1 MRFLRSRTIWG
12 VLLILMGILF
22 LLESLG
28 VLAIGGAWAL
38 LFVVAGL
45 AFGYTFLEDRAN
57 WWAVIPAMTLLGIAA
72 LIAVNTY
79 APRAGET
86 WGASIFLG
94 ALSLAFWIIFLT
106 TGMEQW
112 WALIPGGVLL
122 SLAGAIA
129 LEPIIAEE
137 TFVGLFMLGIG
148 LTFALVYLL
157 SKQRESMS
165 WALIPAGILSMIG
178 IIFFSAATETAALI
192 WPAVL
197 IVIGAYLL
205 LRSLRQRR

>member
-1 MRFLRSRTIWG
+1 MRFLRSRTVWG
-12 VLLILMGILF
+12 ILLILMGILF

-28 VLAIGGAWAL
+28 ILAIGGAWAL

-45 AFGYTFLEDRAN
+45 AFGYTFLENRAN
-57 WWAVIPAMTLLGIAA
+57 WWAVIPGMTLLGIAA

-79 APRAGET
+79 APQIGET

-106 TGMEQW
+106 TGTEQW

-129 LEPIIAEE
+129 LEPVVAEE
-137 TFVGLFMLGIG
+137 IFVGIFMLGMGI
-148 LTFALVYLL
+148 TFALIYVLPT
-157 SKQRESMS
+157 QREGMS
-165 WALIPAGILSMIG
+165 WALIPAGILTLIG
-178 IIFFSAATETAALI
+178 VIFFSVATQLVNLI

-205 LRSLRQRR
+205 LRSLRRSG